1 MASGL
6 VTEENPAVVTIHS
19 LLENRSRLRILL
31 VEDNRVN
38 QAVAMRFLE
47 EREHEVMVAGN
58 GRVALEVFERQTPS
72 SAQGLGNRI
81 DGFRGLE

>member
-19 LLENRSRLRILL
+19 LRENRSRLRILL

-47 EREHEVMVAGN
+47 EREHEAMVAGN
-58 GRVALEVFERQTPS
+58 GRAALEVFERQTPS
-72 SAQGLGNRI
+72 PLKV
-81 DGFRGLE
+81 